1 MHQRPKR
8 REDGFGFHS
17 VNLVLLSIQSEKLLL
32 YDTLQER
39 LLERIQR
46 LEDDRHSV
54 GLTSGQCGG
63 VLLTPMLTAQHAFAR
78 LRQPALFLLP
88 GVTLWLQE
96 SCHQEHRVE
105 ALAGGDALPSLARH
119 ACAAGPDVHKSRHRA
134 YQSFTCCPLY
144 PLASQCALDASS
156 CSIVGP

>member
-78 LRQPALFLLP
+78 LRQPALFLLA
-88 GVTLWLQE
+88 VN
-96 SCHQEHRVE
+96 
-105 ALAGGDALPSLARH
+105 ALAVGILSSGAQGGSVGWRRCSPFPRTTCLR
-119 ACAAGPDVHKSRHRA
+119 GWTGRA
-134 YQSFTCCPLY
+134 
-144 PLASQCALDASS
+144 
-156 CSIVGP
+156 